1 MTTQTTPPLGRVL
14 RHWPILVGV
23 ATAVL
28 MILDM
33 ATGLELAKVLAA
45 SAVVYLGA
53 AAFGKPGST
62 WPVFFLTFAV
72 ILAADLID
80 DDFEATWAVLGLGV
94 LLGGYGLLRG
104 YGPLRGTRPEPGGL
118 PLQLLAMLG
127 FGAAATIALFV
138 NPAVGS
144 YLVALGLLGHAA
156 WDVYHYRANRVVTR
170 SLAEFCLVLD
180 TALAVAI
187 IVLTATA

>member
-1 MTTQTTPPLGRVL
+1 MTTQTTPPLSQAL
-14 RHWPILVGV
+14 RHWPVLVGV
-23 ATAVL
+23 GTAVL

-53 AAFGKPGST
+53 AAFGKPAST

-72 ILAADLID
+72 ILAAELID

-104 YGPLRGTRPEPGGL
+104 YGPLRGTRPEPGGPRPGSGHGSLVVPRRLAL
-118 PLQLLAMLG
+118 PSLTGRDWRSTPPESAR
-127 FGAAATIALFV
+127 
-138 NPAVGS
+138 
-144 YLVALGLLGHAA
+144 
-156 WDVYHYRANRVVTR
+156 RA
-170 SLAEFCLVLD
+170 
-180 TALAVAI
+180 
-187 IVLTATA
+187 